1 MEAVMNG
8 SFDSGR
14 VACKPVSVEQ
24 LVVLGV
30 PEHIVMSLRA
40 MSTVP
45 KAIFGNEGV
54 PLPDREVR
62 DAR

>member
-24 LVVLGV
+24 LVALGV
-30 PEHIVMSLRA
+30 PEHIVVSLRT

-45 KAIFGNEGV
+45 KATFSNDGV

>member
-1 MEAVMNG
+1 MNG
-8 SFDSGR
+8 SFDGGR

-24 LVVLGV
+24 LLVLGV
-30 PEHIVMSLRA
+30 PEHVVKSLRA
-40 MSTVP
+40 MSAVP
-45 KAIFGNEGV
+45 KATFRDEGV

>member
-1 MEAVMNG
+1 MNG

-45 KAIFGNEGV
+45 KAIGNEGV

-62 DAR
+62 NAR

>member
-8 SFDSGR
+8 SFDGGR

-24 LVVLGV
+24 LLVLGV
-30 PEHIVMSLRA
+30 PEHVVMSLRA

-45 KAIFGNEGV
+45 KATFRDEGV
-54 PLPDREVR
+54 PLPDCEVR
-62 DAR
+62 HAR

>member
-30 PEHIVMSLRA
+30 PEHIIVSLRA
-40 MSTVP
+40 MSSVP
-45 KAIFGNEGV
+45 KSTFGNEGV
-54 PLPDREVR
+54 SLPDREVR